1 MVKAWLSLLIFNH
14 GIGALLKYLTIGYQK
29 SIRKYAGRTITLEKL
44 NYKTSKI
51 T

>member
-29 SIRKYAGRTITLEKL
+29 SIRKYAGRTITLGKL
-44 NYKTSKI
+44 NYKTSKLA
-51 T
+51 